1 MYTESEPLECRKL
14 TVEWKKPLLVFLRA
28 LEVSDT
34 EYFYPHPFTDDAI
47 ENIIRTARKD
57 AYYVLAEGGEVLGYG
72 MLRGWD
78 EGYETPSLGIYVVDA
93 HRGSGAAKALM
104 DYLHHAAK
112 LRGARCVRI
121 RVHPDNARAL
131 RFYRKLGY
139 RFLSELENDQLVG
152 LCEAI

>member
-1 MYTESEPLECRKL
+1 MTAGDADVLA
-14 TVEWKKPLLVFLRA
+14 A
-28 LEVSDT
+28 LFARIRLDASSIH
-34 EYFYPHPFTDDAI
+34 FHPHPFTDDEAK
-47 ENIIRTARKD
+47 ARAAYRGSDFYALMLWGKD
-57 AYYVLAEGGEVLGYG
+57 VIGYG
-72 MLRGWD
+72 FLRGWD

-104 DYLHHAAK
+104 DYLHRAAK